1 MKAASFASR
10 NAGVL
15 GVALFLAAWEAAARL
30 VWRDPTVLPAPTQS
44 LVAAFATLPPG
55 ELALDVTTSLG
66 RIALGFLLAA
76 TAGVVVGVLCGTSAW
91 VAALARPFIEIL
103 RPIPPLAWLP
113 IAIIWFGIG
122 EGSKLF
128 VIGLGAFF
136 PVFTAA
142 WRGTTLVPPTL
153 VAAARTMDVA
163 GARLLWRVTLP
174 AALPD
179 IVAGL
184 RVALGLS
191 FGVLVAAELIAAQHG
206 LGALIMQG
214 RELGQLGL
222 TIFGI
227 VLIGLLSLVA
237 DHGLALLARR
247 AIGRWSTL

>member
-1 MKAASFASR
+1 MKRPSLAAR
-10 NAGVL
+10 HAGAI
-15 GVALFLAAWEAAARL
+15 GVVVFLAVWEAAARL
-30 VWRDPTVLPAPTQS
+30 VWHDPSVLPGPTQS
-44 LVAAFATLPPG
+44 LAAAFATLPPG
-55 ELALDVTTSLG
+55 ELADDNATSLG
-66 RIALGFLLAA
+66 RIVAGFLIASAA
-76 TAGVVVGVLCGTSAW
+76 GIVLGMLCGRSRWASA
-91 VAALARPFIEIL
+91 VLSPFVELL

-136 PVFTAA
+136 PVFSAA
-142 WRGTTLVPPTL
+142 WRGTTLVPPAL
-153 VAAARTMDVA
+153 IAAARSMDVKGA
-163 GARLLWRVTLP
+163 GLLWQVILP

-184 RVALGLS
+184 RIALGLS

-222 TIFGI
+222 SIFGI
-227 VLIGLLSLVA
+227 VLIGVLSLLA
-237 DHGLALLARR
+237 DHGLAALARR
-247 AIGRWSTL
+247 AVGRWSAL